1 MTTDNRSNIKKAGQ
15 LVEVAIFRLLCTAH
29 TLQLVTIGK
38 GLNLVKTLIL
48 RAKRLIDFFN
58 FSPKQRERLQTAQ
71 EFLGYTQIKHVIGDV
86 STRWNSTYYAWERL
100 IELKRAIK
108 FLPGQLKSDLNK
120 DAQKDGEKLEKI
132 MLSDDEWLLIED
144 LLNLLSVF
152 EDVTK
157 LLSGAKYCTISLM
170 YPAIAALIASIKP
183 GAQPSS
189 SNFELDFRENLADD
203 LPDEEITILDS
214 AEVTISDNKNK
225 VEIEVV
231 DLTAITGRCRKK
243 IDITEP
249 IQTKDIVSNIR
260 KLFYNSMFSYWK
272 DIHKVGMLACLLD
285 PRFKKLRFVKQ
296 SVRHE
301 AIGELRDLY
310 EVVQNDY
317 NISDDT
323 NQMIPSA
330 EHINPTEHHSNRVQK
345 SILDMIYASPNPAD
359 SSEEIDKYLKINEK
373 CKETNPLEWWKLH
386 EKRFPT
392 LATIA
397 RKYLGIR
404 AISVPSER
412 LFSDVG
418 NNITN
423 KRINLDPNLV
433 EQMLFLKR
441 NINVMG
447 SIFSPIYPNTNTNT
461 DNLLPP
467 ANIVILE
474 AGGNPNNNDDIA
486 KACDQYFT
494 DLNLNDDEIIF
505 SSYGIYN
512 FAAILGVKFLDKLEQ
527 VDLLLQLILL
537 VMNIFMALETFG
549 VKYIKE
555 NITGNTYNIENLKR
569 QIKAAQSERERMDLL
584 FEEFIDDIVI
594 SKKDQTV
601 NGRYKSF
608 WTLINSLLIAQEV
621 LKIDPI
627 NTKGRRAKKVIT
639 IKVKD
644 IKNIKCTSKKYP
656 EVCSFTATIIAT
668 TSTATAT
675 AFITKATASIMA
687 TTTKNS

>member
-1 MTTDNRSNIKKAGQ
+1 MSLQNKRVKYDARLIKDSTNRTGNTDENELQHYTGSRYFNGEECGHYYNDGSTTSNLIHHLATKHKIYKPGSAEEAKHLKEQPQLDIRVAIKKRKPKSKTEYKQIWQNVTEFIIEDNQPLYVLQSKSFRKLLLSLDEHFEIPCDKSIKLMIGEAFEWSKDQLLELLKVNCTAASITTDFWTSKARHGYISVTCSWISHDWTLCKTLLALQRVRYPHTSEIIKELLNKIFADW
-15 LVEVAIFRLLCTAH
+15 AIASKLLTIITNNGTH
-29 TLQLVTIGK
+29 TLQLTIGK

-86 STRWNSTYYAWERL
+86 STRWNSTYCAWEHL

-120 DAQKDGEKLEKI
+120 DAQKDGEKLKKI
-132 MLSDDEWLLIED
+132 MLSDNEWLLIED

-183 GAQPSS
+183 GIQPSS
-189 SNFELDFRENLADD
+189 SNFELNFRENLADD
-203 LPDEEITILDS
+203 LPDEKITILDS
-214 AEVTISDNKNK
+214 AEVTISDNKNE
-225 VEIEVV
+225 VEIEVI
-231 DLTAITGRCRKK
+231 DLTAVTGHCRKK

-260 KLFYNSMFSYWK
+260 KLLYNSMFSYWK
-272 DIHKVGMLACLLD
+272 DIHK
-285 PRFKKLRFVKQ
+285 Q

-301 AIGELRDLY
+301 AIGKLRDLY

-323 NQMIPSA
+323 NQMILSA
-330 EHINPTEHHSNRVQK
+330 EHTNSTEHHSNRVRK

-359 SSEEIDKYLKINEK
+359 SSEEIDKYLEINEEY
-373 CKETNPLEWWKLH
+373 KETNPLEWWKLH

-392 LATIA
+392 LAIIA
-397 RKYLGIR
+397 RKYLGIC

-412 LFSDVG
+412 LFSDIG

-423 KRINLDPNLV
+423 KKINLDPNLV

-447 SIFSPIYPNTNTNT
+447 SIFPPI
-461 DNLLPP
+461 
-467 ANIVILE
+467 
-474 AGGNPNNNDDIA
+474 
-486 KACDQYFT
+486 
-494 DLNLNDDEIIF
+494 
-505 SSYGIYN
+505 
-512 FAAILGVKFLDKLEQ
+512 
-527 VDLLLQLILL
+527 
-537 VMNIFMALETFG
+537 
-549 VKYIKE
+549 
-555 NITGNTYNIENLKR
+555 
-569 QIKAAQSERERMDLL
+569 
-584 FEEFIDDIVI
+584 
-594 SKKDQTV
+594 
-601 NGRYKSF
+601 
-608 WTLINSLLIAQEV
+608 
-621 LKIDPI
+621 
-627 NTKGRRAKKVIT
+627 
-639 IKVKD
+639 
-644 IKNIKCTSKKYP
+644 
-656 EVCSFTATIIAT
+656 
-668 TSTATAT
+668 
-675 AFITKATASIMA
+675 
-687 TTTKNS
+687 